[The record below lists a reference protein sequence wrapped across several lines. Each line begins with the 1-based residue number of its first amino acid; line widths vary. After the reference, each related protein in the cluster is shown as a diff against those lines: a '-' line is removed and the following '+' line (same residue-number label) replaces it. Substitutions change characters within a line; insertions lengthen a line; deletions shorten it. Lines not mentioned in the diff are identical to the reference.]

1 MIAKNLIHKGS
12 WSTKIFDVGK
22 WYLLGNFLTKGTGIL
37 LLPILTA
44 YLSTYEY
51 GLLDT
56 IVSFALFFPFIISLG
71 VDSAFGRLYHDY
83 KEDDTELSKLF
94 STSFWFITLFGG
106 FVITIVLAT
115 SKMWSMKIL
124 SIDPY
129 PLLFIA
135 FIPLLLTQLGKLG
148 LTLLQQNLQSK
159 KITFINFIATVI
171 KLMFVITLL
180 VYFTFGIKAVLVGN
194 AISSFC
200 IFAFVLFY
208 VLKENVLKFEM
219 DLSVLKETLRYSI
232 PLLPT
237 FAFVWVNSLV
247 DRLVIANFDSFEGVG
262 IYSFAFQIGLII
274 YFFGDSIARVVSPM
288 SISGLVADKE
298 SVKIKLSETSLMLI
312 SLMSIIALAS
322 LFYAAE
328 IIMILGNEKYY
339 DAIKLIPIIVLPSVW
354 GMQYRFFVI
363 LIKYSKKTWMLT
375 VSALFSALVNLILN
389 LVFVPK
395 YGYVAGA
402 YSTLVSSLVY
412 FGITYFY
419 SKRILNVNFMVLRSV
434 LIVSILIL
442 ASVIFILSD
451 IRVQLDIKFF
461 FLKTIL
467 LTCLILLILKIG
479 KIDVRVVIKNITQL
493 LNNNFKKLTLK

>member
-94 STSFWFITLFGG
+94 STNFWFITLFGG
-106 FVITIVLAT
+106 LVITLVLAT
-115 SKMWSMKIL
+115 SNMWSMKIL

-135 FIPLLLTQLGKLG
+135 FIPLLFTQLGKLG

-159 KITFINFIATVI
+159 KITLINFIATVM
-171 KLMFVITLL
+171 KLLFVITLL

-200 IFAFVLFY
+200 IFAFILFY
-208 VLKENVLKFEM
+208 VSKENVLKFKM
-219 DLSVLKETLRYSI
+219 DMPVLKETLRYSI

-237 FAFVWVNSLV
+237 FAFVWINSLV

-274 YFFGDSIARVVSPM
+274 YFFGDSITRVVTPM
-288 SISGLVADKE
+288 SISGLVADKNAI
-298 SVKIKLSETSLMLI
+298 KTKLSETSLILI
-312 SLMSIIALAS
+312 SLMSIVALIS

-363 LIKYSKKTWMLT
+363 IIKYSKKTWMLT
-375 VSALFSALVNLILN
+375 ISAFFAALVNLILN
-389 LVFVPK
+389 LILVPK

-402 YSTLVSSLVY
+402 YTTLISSLIY
-412 FGITYFY
+412 FITTYFY
-419 SKRILNVNFMVLRSV
+419 SKGILNVKFMIFRSV
-434 LIVSILIL
+434 SVVSILVFSSALFVMI
-442 ASVIFILSD
+442 D
-451 IRVQLDIKFF
+451 IKVEFNIKFF
-461 FLKTIL
+461 FIKTIIL
-467 LTCLILLILKIG
+467 INLILLILKIG
-479 KIDVRVVIKNITQL
+479 KINSWALIKNIIQL
-493 LNNNFKKLTLK
+493 LNINFKKRL